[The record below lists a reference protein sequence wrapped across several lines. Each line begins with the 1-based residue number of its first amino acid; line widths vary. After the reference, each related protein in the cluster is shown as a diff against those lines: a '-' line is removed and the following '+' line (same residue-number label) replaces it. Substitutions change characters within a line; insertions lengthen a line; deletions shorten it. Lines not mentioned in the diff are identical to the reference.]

1 MATNTMATLAL
12 CLTLIAAATTPTSSS
27 KPPPPPPP
35 AHDIITSCLLVNGV
49 RNFSL
54 PSSPTYTPLLDST
67 IRNLR
72 FELPSILKPSAI
84 ILPSSKL
91 DLKLAILCSRN
102 SSLAIRVRSGGHS
115 YEGLSY
121 TTENHVPFVV
131 IDLSNLNNVHVDP
144 TSATAWVESGATLG
158 ELYHAVG
165 LSGRTLAFPA
175 GSCST
180 VGVGGHLAGGGF
192 GLLSRKFGLAG
203 DNVVDA
209 VVIDAAGDELT
220 RGTMDADVFWAIR
233 GGGGGSWGV
242 VYAWKLRLVV
252 VPENVTVFGVGRT
265 GPAELV
271 AGLVHTWQHVGPRL
285 PDEFYLSM
293 FIPTT
298 SNGGNFSV
306 SFTGQVLGPKHLA
319 MAVLTQTFPE
329 LGLAESE
336 VSEVSWIESV
346 ARFAGVSSVAG
357 LMDRQPGV
365 GNYYKSNCDEDM

>member
-1 MATNTMATLAL
+1 MATLAL

-27 KPPPPPPP
+27 EPPPPSV
-35 AHDIITSCLLVNGV
+35 ATHNIITSCLLANGV

-54 PSSPTYTPLLDST
+54 PSSPTYTPLLDSS

-91 DLKLAILCSRN
+91 HLKLAILCSRN

-131 IDLSNLNNVHVDP
+131 IDLSNLNHVHVDP

-158 ELYHAVG
+158 ELYHAVAAAA
-165 LSGRTLAFPA
+165 SSSSSPASRRTPLAFPA
-175 GSCST
+175 GSCAT

-192 GLLSRKFGLAG
+192 GLLSRKFGLAA

-209 VVIDAAGDELT
+209 VVITPAGDELT

-233 GGGGGSWGV
+233 GGGGGSFGV
-242 VYAWKLRLVV
+242 VYAWKLRLAV

-319 MAVLTQTFPE
+319 MAVLAETFPE

-336 VSEVSWIESV
+336 LSEVSWIESV
-346 ARFAGVSSVAG
+346 AKFAGVSSVAG
-357 LMDRQPGV
+357 LMDRQPG
-365 GNYYKSNCDEDM
+365 SSEP